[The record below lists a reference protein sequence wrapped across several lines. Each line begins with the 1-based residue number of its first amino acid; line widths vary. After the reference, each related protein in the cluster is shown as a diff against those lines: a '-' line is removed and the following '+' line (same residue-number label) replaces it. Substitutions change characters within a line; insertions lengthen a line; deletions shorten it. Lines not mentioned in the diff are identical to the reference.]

1 MGGGAILTEIHSNSW
16 IGASAAGTCLNL
28 DILII
33 IYLQF
38 FLCRQQYADFPESHP
53 SMTSSWRWKGGVAQ
67 TKFSFWCRSKQQQ
80 PESFFTFFLLNEM
93 KRKDAFHQDSQR
105 SEKETKFVK
114 LSREL
119 EIDHVCLFYHNK
131 SRGILRIK
139 DNSLKH
145 FFTEFVSVAKTPLHF
160 YVLSK
165 LEEKERTMNS
175 KFKVIPESFIR
186 MVACCL
192 IRHR

>member
-1 MGGGAILTEIHSNSW
+1 MKLDCEIFGNKQNLASGVDQSSNSQ
-16 IGASAAGTCLNL
+16 S
-28 DILII
+28 
-33 IYLQF
+33 
-38 FLCRQQYADFPESHP
+38 R
-53 SMTSSWRWKGGVAQ
+53 SS
-67 TKFSFWCRSKQQQ
+67 
-80 PESFFTFFLLNEM
+80 PFFLLNEM